1 MAGRN
6 GAAQHMSERRSPIWR
21 RILSWVFLIVF
32 CLALPVALVTG
43 WARLTVADENVYVQ
57 TVGTAADDPQVHMSV
72 SRAVATRV
80 ETMLAG
86 DNPSATEALQSRVV
100 AEALGEVTRGV
111 VASDEFRQT
120 WEASNREAHQRLVSE
135 PARGQGQPVTLDF
148 SPLLD
153 DIQAQVAAADVDVPP
168 DLDLDAEALR
178 IQVLDAETADRV
190 RRGME
195 RLDLAFGTALA
206 IALLSLILSV
216 GLAPDR
222 LAAIGRAGFGLAISM
237 IGLMALMLVTQA
249 WLTGQAGADGGVAV
263 GAILDAISQG
273 LRLST
278 VALALLGLLLAG
290 LCTGLRALRG
300 SAPRRTMVEE

>member
-1 MAGRN
+1 
-6 GAAQHMSERRSPIWR
+6 
-21 RILSWVFLIVF
+21 
-32 CLALPVALVTG
+32 
-43 WARLTVADENVYVQ
+43 
-57 TVGTAADDPQVHMSV
+57 V
-72 SRAVATRV
+72 SRAVTTRV

-111 VASDEFRQT
+111 VASEEFRQT
-120 WEASNREAHQRLVSE
+120 WEASNREAHRFLASE
-135 PARGQGQPVTLDF
+135 PAEGRGQPVTLDF

-153 DIQAQVAAADVDVPP
+153 DIQAEVAAVDVDVPP

-178 IQVLDAETADRV
+178 IEVLDAETADRV

-195 RLDLAFGTALA
+195 RLDVAFVTALA
-206 IALLSLILSV
+206 VALVSLVLSV

-249 WLTGQAGADGGVAV
+249 WLAGKAGADGGVAV

-273 LRLST
+273 LRVST
-278 VALALLGLLLAG
+278 VGLALLGLLVAG

-300 SAPRRTMVEE
+300 SATRRAVAEG

>member
-1 MAGRN
+1 MR
-6 GAAQHMSERRSPIWR
+6 ERRSPIVR
-21 RILSWVFLIVF
+21 RILSWVFLIIF
-32 CLALPVALVTG
+32 CLAAPVALVTG
-43 WARLTVADENVYVQ
+43 WARLTVVAEDIYVQ
-57 TVGTAADDPQVHMSV
+57 TVGTAADDPRVQLGV

-80 ETMLAG
+80 EATLAG

-111 VASDEFRQT
+111 VASEEFRQT
-120 WEASNREAHQRLVSE
+120 WESSNREAHRVLSSE
-135 PARGQGQPVTLDF
+135 PPQGQGQPVTLDF

-153 DIQAQVAAADVDVPP
+153 NIQAEVAAADVDVPS

-178 IQVLDAETADRV
+178 IQVLDAETTDVV
-190 RRGME
+190 RRGVAQ
-195 RLDLAFGTALA
+195 LDLAFWTALA
-206 IALLSLILSV
+206 VALLSLILSV
-216 GLAPDR
+216 VLARDR
-222 LAAIGRAGFGLAISM
+222 LAAIGRAGFGLAIAM
-237 IGLMALMLVTQA
+237 VGLMALLLVAQA
-249 WLTGQAGADGGVAV
+249 WLTGQAGADGGGVAV

-300 SAPRRTMVEE
+300 SAIRRTAVEG

>member
-1 MAGRN
+1 MR
-6 GAAQHMSERRSPIWR
+6 ERRAPIWR
-21 RILSWVFLIVF
+21 RVLSWVFLIVF
-32 CLALPVALVTG
+32 CLAAPITLVTG
-43 WARLTVADENVYVQ
+43 WARITVVPEDVYVQ
-57 TVGTAADDPQVHMSV
+57 TVGTAADDPRVQLGV

-80 ETMLAG
+80 EATLAG

-111 VASDEFRQT
+111 VASEEFRQT
-120 WEASNREAHQRLVSE
+120 WEASNREAHRRLVSE
-135 PARGQGQPVTLDF
+135 PAQAQEQPVTLDF

-153 DIQAQVAAADVDVPP
+153 DIEAEVAAVDVDVPP

-178 IQVLDAETADRV
+178 IEVLDAATADRV
-190 RRGME
+190 RRGVA
-195 RLDLAFGTALA
+195 RLDLAFWTALA
-206 IALLSLILSV
+206 VALLSFILSV

-222 LAAIGRAGFGLAISM
+222 LAAIGRAGFALAIAM
-237 IGLMALMLVTQA
+237 VGLMALMLVAQA
-249 WLTGQAGADGGVAV
+249 WLAGEAGADGGGVAV

-273 LRLST
+273 LRVST

-300 SAPRRTMVEE
+300 SPTRRTAAEG

>member
-1 MAGRN
+1 M
-6 GAAQHMSERRSPIWR
+6 
-21 RILSWVFLIVF
+21 ILR
-32 CLALPVALVTG
+32 CQ
-43 WARLTVADENVYVQ
+43 VQ
-57 TVGTAADDPQVHMSV
+57 LGV
-72 SRAVATRV
+72 SRVVATRV
-80 ETMLAG
+80 EATLAG

-120 WEASNREAHQRLVSE
+120 WEASNREAHRRLVSE

-153 DIQAQVAAADVDVPP
+153 DIQAEVAAADVEVPP
-168 DLDLDAEALR
+168 DLNLDAEALR
-178 IQVLDAETADRV
+178 IEVLDVETADRV

-206 IALLSLILSV
+206 VALLSLILSV

-222 LAAIGRAGFGLAISM
+222 LAAIGRAGFGLAIAM
-237 IGLMALMLVTQA
+237 IGLMALMLVAQA
-249 WLTGQAGADGGVAV
+249 WLTGQAGANGGVAV

-273 LRLST
+273 LRVST
-278 VALALLGLLLAG
+278 VGLALLGLVAAG

-300 SAPRRTMVEE
+300 NATRRSLVEA

>member
-1 MAGRN
+1 MR
-6 GAAQHMSERRSPIWR
+6 ERRAPIWR
-21 RILSWVFLIVF
+21 RVLSWVFLIVF
-32 CLALPVALVTG
+32 CLAAPVTLVTG
-43 WARLTVADENVYVQ
+43 WARITVVPEDVYVQ
-57 TVGTAADDPQVHMSV
+57 TVGTAADDPRVQLGV

-80 ETMLAG
+80 EATLAG

-111 VASDEFRQT
+111 VASEEFRQT
-120 WEASNREAHQRLVSE
+120 WEASNREAHRRLVSE
-135 PARGQGQPVTLDF
+135 PAQAQGQPVTLDF

-153 DIQAQVAAADVDVPP
+153 DIEAEVAAVDVDVPP

-178 IQVLDAETADRV
+178 IEVLDVETADRV

-206 IALLSLILSV
+206 VALLSLILSV
-216 GLAPDR
+216 GLASDR
-222 LAAIGRAGFGLAISM
+222 LAAIGRAGFGLAIAM
-237 IGLMALMLVTQA
+237 IGLMALMLVAQA
-249 WLTGQAGADGGVAV
+249 WLTGQAGANGGVAV

-273 LRLST
+273 LRVST
-278 VALALLGLLLAG
+278 VGLALLGLLVAA

-300 SAPRRTMVEE
+300 NATRRSLVEA

>member
-1 MAGRN
+1 
-6 GAAQHMSERRSPIWR
+6 MSERRAPIWR

-32 CLALPVALVTG
+32 CLAAPAALVTG
-43 WARLTVADENVYVQ
+43 WARLTVVAEDVYVQ
-57 TVGTAADDPQVHMSV
+57 MVGTAAGDPRVQLGV

-80 ETMLAG
+80 EATLAG

-120 WEASNREAHQRLVSE
+120 WEASNREAHRVLASG
-135 PARGQGQPVTLDF
+135 PAQGQGQPVTLDF

-153 DIQAQVAAADVDVPP
+153 DIEAEIAAADVEVPP
-168 DLDLDAEALR
+168 DLELDAEALR
-178 IQVLDAETADRV
+178 IEVLDAETADSV

-195 RLDLAFGTALA
+195 RLDLAFGIALA
-206 IALLSLILSV
+206 VALLSLILSV
-216 GLAPDR
+216 WLAPGR
-222 LAAIGRAGFGLAISM
+222 LVAIGRAGFGLAIAM
-237 IGLMALMLVTQA
+237 VALMALMLVAQA
-249 WLTGQAGADGGVAV
+249 WLAGAAGVDGGGVAV

-273 LRLST
+273 LRVST

-290 LCTGLRALRG
+290 LCAGLHALRR
-300 SAPRRTMVEE
+300 SAIRRTVAGG